1 LIGSDEMAH
10 GGDAFH
16 LKKKLFLNVPTS
28 LHNLS
33 KTWLVAS
40 SVDYLQSFGS
50 TYKVPNLLQI
60 ITNMHAD

>member
-40 SVDYLQSFGS
+40 SIGYLQSFGS
-50 TYKVPNLLQI
+50 TYGVPNLL
-60 ITNMHAD
+60 

>member
-1 LIGSDEMAH
+1 LIGSDEMAQ

-40 SVDYLQSFGS
+40 SVGYLQSFGP
-50 TYKVPNLLQI
+50 TYGVPNLL
-60 ITNMHAD
+60 